1 MSGFAQGVDLTRID
15 SSAEFSVGQEYTA
28 ADGKTYRYYKYNA
41 GTAAIAGVAGEVA
54 GFYQAGSSTD
64 GEVCS
69 DYSDGVSVGAGVL
82 QASLTDGSFGW
93 LQTKGPAILSIA
105 LTAGADGNALTLV
118 GAGDGTLD
126 VSALVT
132 DHICAIADDASAKEI
147 LCMFP

>member
-1 MSGFAQGVDLTRID
+1 MSYINGVVLTNID
-15 SSAEFSVGQEYTA
+15 STAEFAVGTLYTDD
-28 ADGKTYRYYKYNA
+28 DGKGYRYYLYNA

-54 GFYQAGSSTD
+54 TFYAAGSSAD
-64 GEVCS
+64 GEVSS

-82 QASLTDGSFGW
+82 QAALTDGTYGW
-93 LQTKGPAILSIA
+93 LQVSGPATLTIA
-105 LTAGADGNALTLV
+105 LTAGADGNALTCV

-126 VSALVT
+126 VSALVS